1 MEILRYIGIGAF
13 VVFFFGF
20 CVFIHEFGHLIVAL
34 WRGLHVESF
43 SIGFGKELWGFTYKG
58 VRYKVSLLP
67 FGGYVELPQLETAEE
82 WRDSKGNQLPAV
94 KPIDRMLT
102 AFAGP
107 LFNILFGFALGSVI
121 WMVGIEKPEP
131 VSSVIVDSVEVDS
144 AEAKAGL
151 TAGDEI
157 FAINGE
163 TFTNG
168 YEDVLQNIILT
179 DGKEVS
185 LSVKRDG
192 KTHEISYPLVSS
204 TDARL
209 EGLAAPR
216 FKIATGAM
224 IGGFVEEGSAAEKA
238 GLKSR
243 DVILTFNKEKVTSYG
258 SFVDKINNSK
268 GKACNLE
275 ILRGDKVMSVVITP
289 EKTTSYKVGLDLSI
303 SEDGVYTVKSVEEGL
318 EWSSAIKEG
327 DVVTELNG
335 EPFSYSAFYNTVK
348 LGEGKDISL
357 SFLREGARK
366 DMALTPVVDNSPDAK
381 KYKIGAAVSPSIKY
395 VTTHPTPFAQLE
407 NVLSRT
413 WRTVK
418 ALTAKG
424 SKVKAKHM
432 SGPVGIV
439 RALGIKVSMGF
450 LYGLELVVF
459 ISFSLAIMNLLPLP
473 VLDGGHITFA
483 TLEIVMM
490 RKLPIKLMRAIETT
504 FVVLLLSFMAYVT
517 FYDIARLS
525 TPTEPIEQT
534 VVKI

>member
-1 MEILRYIGIGAF
+1 MEILRYVGIGAF

-82 WRDSKGNQLPAV
+82 WKDSKGNQLPAV

-131 VSSVIVDSVEVDS
+131 VSSVTVDSVEAES
-144 AEAKAGL
+144 PEAKAGL

-179 DGKEVS
+179 NGENVT
-185 LSVKRDG
+185 LSVKRAG
-192 KTHEISYPLVSS
+192 KSYEISYPLEESS
-204 TDARL
+204 DPRF

-216 FKIATGAM
+216 FKLATGTM
-224 IGGFVEEGSAAEKA
+224 ISNVQEGSAAAKA

-243 DVILTFNKEKVTSYG
+243 DKILAFNKQKITSY
-258 SFVDKINNSK
+258 SQFVDKINNSE

-275 ILRGDKVMSVVITP
+275 VLRGDDTLSIVITP
-289 EKTTSYKVGLDLSI
+289 DKVVSYKVGLELTI
-303 SEDGVYTVKSVEEGL
+303 SEEGTYTVKSVEDNL
-318 EWSSAIKEG
+318 EWSPTIQQG
-327 DVVTELNG
+327 DVLTKLNG
-335 EPFSYSAFYNTVK
+335 KDFNYSEFYSSVK
-348 LGEGKDISL
+348 LGEGKSINLD
-357 SFLREGARK
+357 FLREGAK
-366 DMALTPVVDNSPDAK
+366 KSLSLTPIVDNSSDAK
-381 KYKIGAAVSPSIKY
+381 KYKIGTAVSPSVKYIKM
-395 VTTHPTPFAQLE
+395 HPTPFQQLE

-483 TLEIVMM
+483 SLEIVMM

-525 TPTEPIEQT
+525 TSTEPIEQT